1 MIGIGWAI
9 GLSLLGGISS
19 IAGISTRSR
28 QREEQ
33 YKSQMQDLDRQQD
46 QLDEQY
52 KQFNQTY
59 ALLEANKKA
68 SVSDAN
74 AELDLQA
81 DLTERNRDTA
91 LGTTAKGQEM
101 QQGIEQM
108 QLATLAV
115 DASQSEGAAIQQA
128 AATGFRN
135 GGTLMDSVEQV
146 NRDNEDAINQAKAK
160 LSLSRYSTYQEAKQ
174 GYTSATQQAE
184 SYQRQIELNSKELE
198 RQLGEMSMKK
208 EQAAETYKRSTG
220 YLESDINYM
229 RTTGRSLTTSANIAD
244 AFGSLASFGSD
255 LYKIWG

>member
-1 MIGIGWAI
+1 MIGTIAAI
-9 GLSLLGGISS
+9 LAGVSTIVGISS
-19 IAGISTRSR
+19 RNA
-28 QREEQ
+28 QREAQ
-33 YKSQMQDLDRQQD
+33 YQSQMQDLDRQKE
-46 QLDEQY
+46 QLDSQY
-52 KQFNQTY
+52 KQLTESY
-59 ALLEANKKA
+59 DL

-74 AELDLQA
+74 ATVSDANEELEFQA
-81 DLTERNRDTA
+81 KTTQANRDTA
-91 LGTTAKGQEM
+91 LGVAADVQER
-101 QQGIEQM
+101 QQTIEQM

-115 DASQSEGAAIQQA
+115 DASQSEGAAVQQA

-135 GGTLMDSVEQV
+135 GGTLLDSVEQV

-160 LSLSRYSTYQEAKQ
+160 LSLSRYSTYQAAKQ

-208 EQAAETYKRSTG
+208 EQAAETYKRNTG